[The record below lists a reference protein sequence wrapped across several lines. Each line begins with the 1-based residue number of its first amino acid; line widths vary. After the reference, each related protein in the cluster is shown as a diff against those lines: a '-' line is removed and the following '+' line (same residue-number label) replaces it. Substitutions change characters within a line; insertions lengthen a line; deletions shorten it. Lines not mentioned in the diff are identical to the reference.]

1 MVVLFLDVDGFKEI
15 NDTLGHGAG
24 DRLLIVL
31 AERFRG
37 LLRPMDT
44 VARFG
49 GDEFTFLFEG
59 LDSEEEAA
67 LVAKRITHSAGLP
80 VTLGRTAEVGVDLA
94 SASPM
99 VTDPE
104 EEIDDV
110 IRQAD
115 TAMYRAKE
123 CGGARY
129 EVFEDV
135 MARLPRSR
143 APTWSASCARRSSA
157 SSCACITSPG
167 SRSTTR
173 PAWWGSRRSCAGSTP
188 SGG

>member
-1 MVVLFLDVDGFKEI
+1 MVVLFLDVDGFKQI

-24 DRLLIVL
+24 DRLLVEL
-31 AERFRG
+31 AERFRAM
-37 LLRPMDT
+37 LRPMDT

-67 LVAKRITHSAGLP
+67 LVAQRVTQSAGLP
-80 VTLGRTAEVGVDLA
+80 LTLGGQERTVSISIGVYI
-94 SASPM
+94 

-115 TAMYRAKE
+115 TAMYRRQGVGRGPLRGLRGRHGPA
-123 CGGARY
+123 AR
-129 EVFEDV
+129 
-135 MARLPRSR
+135 A
-143 APTWSASCARRSSA
+143 AHATWSASCARRSSA
-157 SSCACITSPG
+157 RSCASTTSRA

-173 PAWWGSRRSCAGSTP
+173 PAWRGSRRSCAGSTP
-188 SGG
+188 SWG